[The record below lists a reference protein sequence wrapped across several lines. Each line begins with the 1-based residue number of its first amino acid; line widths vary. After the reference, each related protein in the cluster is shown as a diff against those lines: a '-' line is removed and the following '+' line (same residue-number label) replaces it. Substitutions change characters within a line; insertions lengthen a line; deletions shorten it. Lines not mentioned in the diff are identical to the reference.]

1 MKLTG
6 YIVGT
11 LLLTMLTACGSDD
24 KNSPA
29 SSSSSSVALSSIA
42 PSSIA
47 PSSTPPSSTP
57 LSSVAP
63 SSMDAS
69 SSVASSSSA
78 LFTLTST
85 GFGEGDTIP
94 AKFSCDGIDVNPQLA
109 WTNPPEGTQSFAI
122 IVDDPDALAAFGLI
136 WVHWNAYNIPADISA
151 IAEGA
156 SSHVADMP
164 LGSVEGT
171 SDFGSAKYRGPC
183 PPSGRHQ
190 YHFAVYALSA
200 ATITMTTPSTRGE
213 FETDHA
219 ADILQKAEVTA
230 YFR

>member
-6 YIVGT
+6 YIIGT
-11 LLLTMLTACGSDD
+11 LLLTTLTACGGDD
-24 KNSPA
+24 KNKPA
-29 SSSSSSVALSSIA
+29 SSSTSSLVPSSVALSSSA
-42 PSSIA
+42 PSSAA
-47 PSSTPPSSTP
+47 PSSEAAASLEASSA
-57 LSSVAP
+57 LSS
-63 SSMDAS
+63 
-69 SSVASSSSA
+69 SSSSA
-78 LFTLTST
+78 IFTLTSS

-94 AKFSCDGIDVNPQLA
+94 AKFSCDGIDVNPQLH
-109 WTNPPEGTQSFAI
+109 WTNPPAGTQSFAI

-136 WVHWNAYNIPADISA
+136 WVHWNAYNIPADA
-151 IAEGA
+151 NEIAEAA
-156 SSHVADMP
+156 SSHVADLP
-164 LGSVEGT
+164 LGSIEGI

-190 YHFAVYALSA
+190 YYFAVYALSA
-200 ATITMTTPSTRGE
+200 ATITMATPSTRGE